1 MSAYIKLTEGYM
13 RGQPKGRL
21 GAASG
26 TQQANGQVKGSA
38 SGYSPRPKAEVAP
51 PPPLQPRKHNDRK

>member
-21 GAASG
+21 SATGG
-26 TQQANGQVKGSA
+26 TQQANGQVKGGTSA
-38 SGYSPRPKAEVAP
+38 YSPRPKAEIAP
-51 PPPLQPRKHNDRK
+51 PPPLQPRKHNGRQ